1 MFKALA
7 QRIARYVLRD
17 ELSFYE
23 TECNALQSKLDS
35 LIDYDCQVY
44 LDTNRENQRL
54 RRELNKLEIINETYR
69 DQVNSLFDD
78 IEKSRIDLDN
88 ASDFANEAMA
98 EIKDLRERN
107 AVLNQRLHCSVE
119 LSMPPF

>member
-23 TECNALQSKLDS
+23 TECTKLQSELDN
-35 LIDYDCQVY
+35 LIDYDYQVY
-44 LDTNRENQRL
+44 LDTNKENQRL

-69 DQVNSLFDD
+69 EQVNSLFDD
-78 IEKSRIDLDN
+78 IENLDK
-88 ASDFANEAMA
+88 E
-98 EIKDLRERN
+98 
-107 AVLNQRLHCSVE
+107 LNKN
-119 LSMPPF
+119 